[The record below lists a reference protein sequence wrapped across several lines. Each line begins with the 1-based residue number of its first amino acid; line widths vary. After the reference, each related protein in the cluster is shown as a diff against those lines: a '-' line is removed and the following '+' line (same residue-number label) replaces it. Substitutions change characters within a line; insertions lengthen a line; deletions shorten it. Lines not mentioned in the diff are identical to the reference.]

1 MTSYQIISFIKQYF
15 LHIVIILAAIFL
27 AGVLCYNIWQTTTT
41 PYYNVEIA
49 SPQDTIVLRTQGYP
63 TLDYDAKH
71 NVTEATD
78 LNGVCGSVDGEAR
91 IIKATQE

>member
-1 MTSYQIISFIKQYF
+1 MTTYQIISFIKQYF

-41 PYYNVEIA
+41 PYYNVVIA

-71 NVTEATD
+71 NVTQATD
-78 LNGVCGSVDGEAR
+78 LNGVCGSVDGDAKV
-91 IIKATQE
+91 IKAAQE

>member
-1 MTSYQIISFIKQYF
+1 MAYFQFISFIKTYF
-15 LHIVIILAAIFL
+15 LHIVIIL

-41 PYYNVEIA
+41 PYYQLTIA
-49 SPQDTIVLRTQGYP
+49 SPHDTLTLRTQGYP

-71 NVTEATD
+71 NVTQATD
-78 LNGVCGSVDGEAR
+78 LNGVCGSVDGDAR

>member
-1 MTSYQIISFIKQYF
+1 MTYFQFISFIKQYF

-41 PYYNVEIA
+41 PYYQVTIA
-49 SPQDTIVLRTQGYP
+49 SRQDTLTLRTQGYP

-71 NVTEATD
+71 NVTQATD
-78 LNGVCGSVDGEAR
+78 LNGVCGSVGGEAR
-91 IIKATQE
+91 IIKAAQE